1 MRIACWYVTATLK
14 KEAQEALLQLA
25 FSVSPVVEETAFGLL
40 YIDISGLQRL
50 SGSEQALAGT
60 MLQEAA
66 AAGFPLKI
74 GIASNPATA
83 RVAARV
89 AAASASQSLSPA
101 DPLGLPAPLRSRLY
115 NWSQLCDGR
124 GSDIGWV
131 IVPPGNENE
140 FLAPLPLECLE
151 IPAQLHEVFARWG
164 ISSLGELAGL
174 PEAELF
180 ERLGSQGRF
189 WQQRARGI
197 DTRPLVR
204 RLLSAPFEEAAELEW
219 SLDRIEPLVFILS
232 GLLDSICKRLEP
244 AGLGVDQLR
253 LLLQLEGGFSCE
265 RLLRLPFPMRKARV
279 LLSLLRLDLESNPP
293 PAPIIGVTLQALPA
307 RSRHVQFSLLEPALP
322 CPEKLSRTLA
332 RLAALVGEEN
342 LGSPRLLNTHRPG
355 GFRLVPFEPERQ
367 ASGSRLQASGSRPQ
381 ASGVR
386 GQGGVAGDGSLSVCC
401 SLRRLTPARPA
412 QVQLE
417 QNQPIRIFSAE
428 IHSQVI
434 TVSGPWRSSGDW
446 WRSRPWQR
454 DEWDVG
460 CADGSLWRIYQRLE
474 DGCWFVEGAY
484 D

>member
-25 FSVSPVVEETAFGLL
+25 FSFSPVVEETALGLL

-50 SGSEQALAGT
+50 SGSEQALVGN
-60 MLQEAA
+60 MLHEAS

-83 RVAARV
+83 RVAARL
-89 AAASASQSLSPA
+89 AASETQGIL
-101 DPLGLPAPLRSRLY
+101 
-115 NWSQLCDGR
+115 
-124 GSDIGWV
+124 
-131 IVPPGNENE
+131 IVPPGKEDE

-151 IPAQLHEVFARWG
+151 IPAELHEVFARWG

-180 ERLGSQGRF
+180 ERLGPQGRF

-204 RLLSAPFEEAAELEW
+204 RLLTAPFEEAAELEW

-244 AGLGVDQLR
+244 TGLGVDQLR
-253 LLLQLEGGFSCE
+253 VLLQLEGGFSCE

-293 PAPIIGVTLQALPA
+293 PAPIVGVTLQALPA
-307 RSRHVQFSLLEPALP
+307 RSRRVQFSLLEPALP

-355 GFRLVPFEPERQ
+355 GFRLVPFEAEKQ
-367 ASGSRLQASGSRPQ
+367 APGSRLQAP
-381 ASGVR
+381 GVR
-386 GQGGVAGDGSLSVCC
+386 GQRGVAGDGSLSVCC
-401 SLRRLTPARPA
+401 ALRRLTPARPA

-474 DGCWFVEGAY
+474 DGCWFVEGVY